1 MYAIN
6 IFLRKNLNLYF
17 LYSGILRYSF
27 LHLGFFPVLFFS
39 LFTNRACKKIFLI
52 VNLLLWGDNCFE
64 GGDLCIQRCPQLK
77 KALIEDFVKELKTA
91 KLKELHFILLSS
103 YLPHGAFAEESV
115 LFALT
120 LPLQKPVKKLVKGD
134 GLLTFRI
141 YLSII

>member
-1 MYAIN
+1 MQSDLKGICFGSLYGKFFLLKFVSPFQSHQCSILKMYAIN
-6 IFLRKNLNLYF
+6 KFLRKNLNLYF

-77 KALIEDFVKELKTA
+77 KALIEDFVKELKTKVEKA
-91 KLKELHFILLSS
+91 TFYIVIKLPTSWCIC
-103 YLPHGAFAEESV
+103 
-115 LFALT
+115 
-120 LPLQKPVKKLVKGD
+120 
-134 GLLTFRI
+134 
-141 YLSII
+141 

>member
-6 IFLRKNLNLYF
+6 KFLRKNLNLYF

-64 GGDLCIQRCPQLK
+64 GGDLCIQSCPQLEQ
-77 KALIEDFVKELKTA
+77 ALIEGFVKELLKTA
-91 KLKELHFILLSS
+91 KSYVWLLSS
-103 YLPHGAFAEESV
+103 YLPHGAFAEESA